1 MPKHMSP
8 FGIYSDRPTVSDAID
23 VLRGAGYQI
32 TDTSVVSHRNE
43 GNQALAHEM
52 RRKAPEGA
60 AMGAAVGAAIGAVL
74 GAVLAWLSATGKL
87 PAGGLR
93 PFVAAGAAMAAFA
106 GAGGG
111 GAMGWLIGW
120 FAGQRARAA
129 VRSGEQV

>member
-32 TDTSVVSHRNE
+32 TGTSVVLRQKE
-43 GNQALAHEM
+43 GNQAFEHEM
-52 RRKAPEGA
+52 GRKAPAGA
-60 AMGAAVGAAIGAVL
+60 ALGAAVGAAI

-111 GAMGWLIGW
+111 GAMGWLIGL